1 MPSSAAHKTAAWH
14 QEGSSMMKIAKEKVF
29 AVIMAGGKGE
39 RLWPISTEDRPK
51 PLVAFDGEQTLLEET
66 VQRLFPL
73 LNAENIMVVTDK
85 KSAVPAKEL
94 LPIPEENII
103 VEPCRRNTA
112 PCIALAAALIRRK
125 CEDAL
130 MIVLPADH
138 RITPVRKFQEDLAA
152 CLEQAQKGS
161 LTLLGAVPDQPATGY
176 GYIKLAGEIAPGIC
190 EVERF
195 KEKPDLETAKSYMES
210 KEYLWNCGIFVW
222 QVSRIAGE
230 LKVHCP
236 ALYEKWKGWSEGKDY
251 NEDFADC
258 PGISID
264 YAVMEKACNVAVR
277 KASFLWNDLGTF
289 RSLYEI
295 SEKDPEGNA
304 VRAGG
309 EVLLD
314 GSGHN
319 LVYCDDDTLIRLRN
333 LDHCAVIKSG
343 KMLLVTSKWE

>member
-1 MPSSAAHKTAAWH
+1 
-14 QEGSSMMKIAKEKVF
+14 MMKIAKEKVF

-161 LTLLGAVPDQPATGY
+161 LTQVNQ
-176 GYIKLAGEIAPGIC
+176 
-190 EVERF
+190 VRNV
-195 KEKPDLETAKSYMES
+195 SQES
-210 KEYLWNCGIFVW
+210 CY
-222 QVSRIAGE
+222 
-230 LKVHCP
+230 P
-236 ALYEKWKGWSEGKDY
+236 
-251 NEDFADC
+251 
-258 PGISID
+258 
-264 YAVMEKACNVAVR
+264 
-277 KASFLWNDLGTF
+277 
-289 RSLYEI
+289 
-295 SEKDPEGNA
+295 
-304 VRAGG
+304 
-309 EVLLD
+309 
-314 GSGHN
+314 
-319 LVYCDDDTLIRLRN
+319 
-333 LDHCAVIKSG
+333 
-343 KMLLVTSKWE
+343 